1 VAYWPAVTQVAR
13 RK

>member
-1 VAYWPAVTQVAR
+1 VAYWPAVTQVAQ